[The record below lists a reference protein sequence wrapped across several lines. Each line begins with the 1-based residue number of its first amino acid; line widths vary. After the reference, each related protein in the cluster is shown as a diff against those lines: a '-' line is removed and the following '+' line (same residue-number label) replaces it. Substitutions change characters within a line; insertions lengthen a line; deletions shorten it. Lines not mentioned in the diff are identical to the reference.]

1 MANTKEIQ
9 SRMKSI
15 QDTMKITNAMYMI
28 SSSKLKKSKK
38 SLEETEPYFYTLQST
53 MSRILRHIPDIE
65 SIYFDQHENKS
76 PEEKHTGYI
85 VVTAD
90 KGMAGAYNHNVLKIA
105 EEHLQESSNPVL
117 FVLGELGRQYFE
129 RKKFPIEEQ
138 FHYTVQNPTL
148 NRARNIAET
157 ILEWYNEERLDE
169 VYIIYTRMVNAVQTE
184 TEVLQ
189 LLPLK
194 KADFKQ
200 SIPIPIEVK
209 QEELALLPTPEAVM
223 DRIVPDYIVGFVYGA
238 LVESYSSEQNSR
250 MMAMQAATDSAR
262 EMLKEL
268 DILYNRARQAAITQ
282 EITEVIAGAK
292 AQKKKKEQGGK

>member
-38 SLEETEPYFYTLQST
+38 SLEDTEPYFYTLQST
-53 MSRILRHIPDIE
+53 MSRILRHIPDIK
-65 SIYFDQHENKS
+65 SIYFDQRENKS
-76 PEEKHTGYI
+76 QSERHTGYI

-90 KGMAGAYNHNVLKIA
+90 KGMAGAYNHNVLKVA
-105 EEHLQESSNPVL
+105 EEHLQQSDNPVL

-129 RKKFPIEEQ
+129 HKKFPIEEQ

-157 ILEWYNEERLDE
+157 ILEWYSQEKLDE
-169 VYIIYTRMVNAVQTE
+169 VYIIYTRMVNAVQAE
-184 TEVLQ
+184 AEVLQ

-194 KADFKQ
+194 KADFSSQ
-200 SIPIPIEVK
+200 SIPIGVK
-209 QEELALLPTPEAVM
+209 MEELALLPTPEAVM
-223 DRIVPDYIVGFVYGA
+223 NRIVPDYIVGFIYGA

-250 MMAMQAATDSAR
+250 MMAMQAATDSAKD
-262 EMLKEL
+262 MLKEL

>member
-38 SLEETEPYFYTLQST
+38 SLEDTEPYFYTLQST
-53 MSRILRHIPDIE
+53 MSRILRHIPDIK
-65 SIYFDQHENKS
+65 SIYFDQRENKS
-76 PEEKHTGYI
+76 QSERHTGYI

-90 KGMAGAYNHNVLKIA
+90 KGMAGAYNHNVLKVA
-105 EEHLQESSNPVL
+105 EEHLQQSDNPVL

-129 RKKFPIEEQ
+129 HKKFPIEEQ

-157 ILEWYNEERLDE
+157 VLEWYSQEKLDE
-169 VYIIYTRMVNAVQTE
+169 VYIIYTRMVNAVQAE
-184 TEVLQ
+184 AEVLQ

-194 KADFKQ
+194 KADFSSQ
-200 SIPIPIEVK
+200 SIPIGVK
-209 QEELALLPTPEAVM
+209 MEELALLPAPEAVM
-223 DRIVPDYIVGFVYGA
+223 NRIVPDYIVGFIYGA

-250 MMAMQAATDSAR
+250 MMAMQAATDSAKD
-262 EMLKEL
+262 MLKEL